1 MVNSRRAMSGEC
13 QEEIK
18 VSVFKDIQIR
28 SPRDV
33 YLLAVW
39 IALCDRA
46 RSTPTCQAH
55 TTFHGLVS
63 AAFSLSLESGASLC
77 RAAQPETGPCMLFL
91 FPSAGSGQAWLIA
104 LHSGK
109 TEGCHR

>member
-18 VSVFKDIQIR
+18 VSSFKDIRIR
-28 SPRDV
+28 FPRDV

-46 RSTPTCQAH
+46 RSTSTCQAH
-55 TTFHGLVS
+55 TTLHGLASAFVS
-63 AAFSLSLESGASLC
+63 VHGIDY
-77 RAAQPETGPCMLFL
+77 RHP
-91 FPSAGSGQAWLIA
+91 
-104 LHSGK
+104 LHAHDVMAIFRQHGIK
-109 TEGCHR
+109 GNPTLHLDDEGEISFTIPLA